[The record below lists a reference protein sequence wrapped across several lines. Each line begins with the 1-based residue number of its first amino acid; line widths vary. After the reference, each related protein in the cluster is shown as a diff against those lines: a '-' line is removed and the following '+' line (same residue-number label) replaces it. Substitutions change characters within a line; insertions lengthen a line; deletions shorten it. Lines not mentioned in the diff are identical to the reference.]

1 MKCAPRWGAEVN
13 ATLAVGPSAVASAE
27 GALTP
32 DHALS
37 VLRDGSRTFSFAGRF
52 LAADRL
58 ADAALLYAF
67 CRRVDDLAD
76 DAPDADAGAEALA
89 SVWAGLRGEGPRA
102 AWIEQLVAL
111 FERRGIDVAIAEE
124 LVFGVGSDLGTVRVA
139 DDGELVRY
147 GYRVASTVGL
157 MMCGVLG
164 VVDPVAAPFAVDL
177 GVAMQLTNIC
187 RDVAEDAR
195 LGRVYL
201 PADRLLAAG
210 VTPTPEGVLADGDGV
225 ARVVVDVLDLAERY
239 YASADSGMRFI
250 PWRARLAIHVA
261 SRVYRAI
268 GLRLRRTLA
277 RRAAG
282 SPVPGRT
289 VVPGWE
295 KAVWA
300 CVGVVAWMRSWRWG
314 GAHDP
319 SLHVALRGL
328 PGADEAGAA
337 AKTRPNGGGF

>member
-1 MKCAPRWGAEVN
+1 MKSAPRWGADVN
-13 ATLAVGPSAVASAE
+13 VALAIAPTSVVPTD
-27 GALTP
+27 GALSSE
-32 DHALS
+32 HALA
-37 VLRDGSRTFSFAGRF
+37 VLRDGSRTFAFAGRF

-76 DAPDADAGAEALA
+76 DAPDAEAGKRALA
-89 SVWAGLRGEGPRA
+89 EVRAALRGEAPRSP
-102 AWIEQLVAL
+102 WVDQLLEL
-111 FERRGIDVAIAEE
+111 FERRGVDPAIAEE
-124 LVFGVGSDLGTVRVA
+124 LVLGVGSDLGTVRVA
-139 DDGELVRY
+139 DDGALVQY

-164 VVDPVAAPFAVDL
+164 VADPVAAPFAVDL

-201 PADRLLAAG
+201 PADRLRGAG
-210 VTPTPEGVLADGDGV
+210 VTPTPEGVLEGGDGV
-225 ARVVVDVLDLAERY
+225 AQVIGDVLDLAERY
-239 YASADSGMRFI
+239 YASADLGMRFI

-268 GLRLRRTLA
+268 GLRLRRTLS
-277 RRAAG
+277 RRAPG
-282 SPVPGRT
+282 DPVPARA

-295 KAVWA
+295 KALWA
-300 CVGVVAWMRSWRWG
+300 VVGVAAWLRSWAWAGR
-314 GAHDP
+314 HDAT
-319 SLHVALRGL
+319 LHLALRGL
-328 PGADEAGAA
+328 PGADPAA
-337 AKTRPNGGGF
+337 PRAPSVGGG